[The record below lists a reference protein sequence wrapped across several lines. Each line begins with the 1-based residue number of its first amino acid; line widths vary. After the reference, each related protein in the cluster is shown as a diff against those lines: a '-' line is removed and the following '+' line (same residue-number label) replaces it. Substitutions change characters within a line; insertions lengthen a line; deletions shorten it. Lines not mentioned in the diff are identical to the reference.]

1 MVLKGRSLEIIQL
14 RTPKI
19 FRIEGILYDE
29 NGDDKNVDQ
38 AKVFLYDSSSTNLLE
53 EYVVSRNGKFTLE
66 NEIIAG
72 NYTIMVYGEWK
83 W

>member
-1 MVLKGRSLEIIQL
+1 MTEDGIEGPKSGEYTV

-53 EYVVSRNGKFTLE
+53 EYVVF
-66 NEIIAG
+66 
-72 NYTIMVYGEWK
+72 
-83 W
+83 